1 MSVSISLALRH
12 SAVPLGSLLGPW
24 LIGLVLSSIVFG
36 ITCLQV
42 YLYYTKFSS
51 RDPLSMKI
59 FVAVLM
65 ILDIVHAT
73 LLTISYYVTSV
84 DNFGDFEAISAA
96 PWSLSAQVVVG
107 VLLSNLVQMFYAFRI
122 WTLSNKSPW
131 LPGVIIF
138 CTFAELS
145 FAIAYTVES
154 LQALGFKLQ
163 TRAVPFSLAA
173 LTFETACNILISG
186 SMVYLLARNRTGFS
200 KTNRAVNMLIA
211 YMLNSGLLVA
221 IFAVSC
227 LVTFLTS
234 ITTLIYGLFFFILIR
249 LYGCSFMSILNSRD
263 SVREQFNTAKS
274 DHAMIT
280 ISTYSNGT
288 SHAQQGE
295 TTKSAAD
302 PVDKWANDRTEGTVV

>member
-1 MSVSISLALRH
+1 MSVSISLALHH

-24 LIGLVLSSIVFG
+24 LIGLVVSSIVFG

-51 RDPLSMKI
+51 RDSLFMKV

-84 DNFGDFEAISAA
+84 DNFGDFEAISTA
-96 PWSLSAQVVVG
+96 PCSFPQWPVYYCFVILFHSQGTDRGWSSFEQSSPDVLCLSDLDPVKQITLVARRDYILHFRRA
-107 VLLSNLVQMFYAFRI
+107 VLCYSMV
-122 WTLSNKSPW
+122 K
-131 LPGVIIF
+131 
-138 CTFAELS
+138 
-145 FAIAYTVES
+145 S
-154 LQALGFKLQ
+154 LQALSFKLQ
-163 TRAVPFSLAA
+163 TQAIPFSLTA

-200 KTNRAVNMLIA
+200 KTNRAVNTLIA

-227 LVTFLTS
+227 IVTFLTS
-234 ITTLIYGLFFFILIR
+234 TTTLIYGIFFFILVR
-249 LYGCSFMSILNSRD
+249 LYGCSFMSI
-263 SVREQFNTAKS
+263 E
-274 DHAMIT
+274 
-280 ISTYSNGT
+280 
-288 SHAQQGE
+288 
-295 TTKSAAD
+295 
-302 PVDKWANDRTEGTVV
+302 